1 MVKMHREPSLPF
13 EGEDIH
19 TIDDLETLKV
29 VADPL
34 RLRIIE
40 ELRREPKT
48 VKQVAEQLGQ
58 IQTKLYYHFRTLEE
72 HDLIRAVDTRIVS
85 GIIEKHYQTTAAR
98 LTVDRDLLAPGTAAH
113 ADDIDE
119 GLDVLLSVILDEAK
133 TEIRRAVRAGLITLA
148 PEMKDARALVLG
160 RRWMRL
166 SPEQMSEF
174 LDRLLA
180 LQDEYE
186 QDDVAPAE
194 GAIAWEFLLG
204 VYPTSRRADDVTVGG
219 ISTAERRVAGE
230 DRD

>member
-1 MVKMHREPSLPF
+1 MNRKPTLPF
-13 EGEDIH
+13 DGDDIR

-48 VKQVAEQLGQ
+48 VKQVAERLGHVA
-58 IQTKLYYHFRTLEE
+58 TKLYYHFRTLEE
-72 HDLIRAVDTRIVS
+72 HDLIHVVDTRIVS

-98 LTVDRDLLAPGTAAH
+98 LTVDRSLLASGAVAAGSEL
-113 ADDIDE
+113 DE
-119 GLDVLLSVILDEAK
+119 GLEVLLSVILDEAK

-166 SPEQMSEF
+166 SPDRMSELF
-174 LDRLLA
+174 KRILE

-186 QDDVAPAE
+186 REDVASDE
-194 GAIAWEFLLG
+194 DAIAWELLLG
-204 VYPTSRRADDVTVGG
+204 IYPTLRRADEIAVGV
-219 ISTAERRVAGE
+219 IPTTERQGE
-230 DRD
+230 EHDGG